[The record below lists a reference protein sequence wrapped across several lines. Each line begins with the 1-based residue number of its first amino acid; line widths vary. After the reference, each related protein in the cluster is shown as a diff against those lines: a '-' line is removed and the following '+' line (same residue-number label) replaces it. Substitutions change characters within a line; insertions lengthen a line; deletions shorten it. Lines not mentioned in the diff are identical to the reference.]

1 MPQSTPSPGP
11 PLHNTGRSHTVRF
24 HFAGHFLGQVG
35 SFTGIPIISAAGKV
49 WIEDCTGLQG
59 SADKICG
66 ILPDWQAILGRDQ
79 TDEPPDMTLPHPSSG
94 AAGLPARRV
103 IEHQFALFRSTNFAK
118 TFCLWDPVLFRHTL
132 NVAYGAASSASQ
144 AAKAH
149 VFAFML
155 MTAECQHEWN
165 NTPKL
170 DEKRWESQV
179 SPLIPHIIG
188 QSDVISAQTFLM
200 LAIYY
205 LFRAQ
210 EDRGLMYQNI
220 ACRHLMAL
228 GAHVH
233 PLHRSE
239 QEYYDQEEISRRTKQ
254 HLRRLFWVAYWSD
267 AELCLRT
274 GRPPAFDDDYCDLTL
289 PFGQEELKMDAMD
302 VDFTHDSGSGNNGYS
317 FNTDVLK
324 LATIKSRIG
333 KGLYSVSALRKTDSE
348 ILCAVRELDDEL
360 ELWRTSVPEAEQPS
374 LGAEPQSAS
383 FGAELTPRNM
393 WGRKVMMRLQYLHL
407 MAIIHQASS
416 RCRTLPAAGDGAEG
430 LWGISSSMAISL
442 HASRET
448 LQHVRSTFTSLGVMR
463 GMLFYPMM
471 AALNIF
477 CNILLDPLGPTVT
490 DDLDLVKSTAEL
502 VKDLSKGAAVVG
514 DEHWRPDLEIF
525 ITEFARLGQCAI
537 DRARILGPDYYNSL
551 KCR

>member
-1 MPQSTPSPGP
+1 M
-11 PLHNTGRSHTVRF
+11 
-24 HFAGHFLGQVG
+24 GQVG
-35 SFTGIPIISAAGKV
+35 SFTGIPIISAAGKA
-49 WIEDCTGLQG
+49 WIEDCTGRKG

-66 ILPDWQAILGRDQ
+66 ILPDWQAILDRDRAA
-79 TDEPPDMTLPHPSSG
+79 EPPHMALPHTSSG

-118 TFCLWDPVLFRHTL
+118 TFCLWDPVLFNNAL
-132 NVAYGAASSASQ
+132 DVAYGAASSASQ
-144 AAKAH
+144 SAKAH

-165 NTPKL
+165 NVPKL

-179 SPLIPHIIG
+179 SPLISHIIG
-188 QSDVISAQTFLM
+188 QSDVLSAQTFLM
-200 LAIYY
+200 LVSVSFNFPIWLGLPDCSPQAIYY

-228 GAHVH
+228 GAHAH

-239 QEYYDQEEISRRTKQ
+239 QEYYDEEELSRRTKQ

-289 PFGQEELKMDAMD
+289 PSGREELKMDAMD
-302 VDFTHDSGSGNNGYS
+302 VDFNHESGPGNNGYS

-324 LATIKSRIG
+324 LATIKSRVG
-333 KGLYSVSALRKTDSE
+333 KGLYSFSALRKTDAE

-360 ELWRTSVPEAEQPS
+360 ELWRTSVPEPEQPS
-374 LGAEPQSAS
+374 LSGDQL
-383 FGAELTPRNM
+383 FGAETLHRNM
-393 WGRKVMMRLQYLHL
+393 WGRKTMMRLQYLHL

-416 RCRTLPAAGDGAEG
+416 RCRTSPTIGDGAEG

-463 GMLFYPMM
+463 
-471 AALNIF
+471 
-477 CNILLDPLGPTVT
+477 
-490 DDLDLVKSTAEL
+490 
-502 VKDLSKGAAVVG
+502 
-514 DEHWRPDLEIF
+514 
-525 ITEFARLGQCAI
+525 
-537 DRARILGPDYYNSL
+537 
-551 KCR
+551 